1 MPDTTRRRRFDSQ
14 FKLDAVRLIQ
24 ESDRSITDIAND
36 LGVRRELLYKWKREL
51 EDDPQHA
58 FPGKGKLK
66 PEQDQLHQLQQEL
79 KRVTEE
85 RDILKK
91 ALAFFSRNGR

>member
-1 MPDTTRRRRFDSQ
+1 MATNSRRRRYDAQ
-14 FKLDAVRLIQ
+14 FKLDAVRLIRD
-24 ESDRSITDIAND
+24 SDRAISEIARD

-51 EDDPQHA
+51 EADPTNA

-66 PEQDQLHQLQQEL
+66 PEQEQLRQLQQEL

-91 ALAFFSRNGR
+91 ALAFFSKNER

>member
-1 MPDTTRRRRFDSQ
+1 MSGPIRRRKFDAQ

-24 ESDRSITDIAND
+24 ASDRTISDIARD
-36 LGVRRELLYKWKREL
+36 LGVRREMLYKWQREL
-51 EDDPQHA
+51 EADAKNA
-58 FPGKGKLK
+58 FPGKGKRK
-66 PEQDQLHQLQQEL
+66 PDQEQLHQLQQAL

-91 ALAFFSRNGR
+91 ALAFFSKNVE